1 MVIAPCEML
10 ECDRLRS
17 GGPFRMYLLLVEDNP
32 TDRMVI
38 QARLRHAFPSAQIM
52 AADDPIAMNE
62 HLQRDGCDIVITDYW
77 LGWSDGLSI
86 LQRVRKRWPRSRV
99 IMLTGNGG
107 EEVVAGAFKHGLY
120 HYLLKPDGFDELAAV
135 TGAAMESKR
144 REDFNELMA
153 MIVNSIP
160 DGVHCVDVA
169 GTITA
174 INAAARRMYG
184 YAEAEIVGRSSEIL
198 LPVGQRNEIRRMHE
212 RALGGEIVPRFP
224 TLQVRSDGGEIPVLM
239 TILPM
244 RHGDG
249 PITNVAFIAT
259 AIGKATREAGVA
271 SAREESHPPRHASV
285 LSVR

>member
-1 MVIAPCEML
+1 M
-10 ECDRLRS
+10 
-17 GGPFRMYLLLVEDNP
+17 FLLLVEDNP

-38 QARLRHAFPSAQIM
+38 QARLRHAFPSAQI
-52 AADDPIAMNE
+52 AAAEDSIAMNE
-62 HLQRDGCDIVITDYW
+62 HLKRDGCDIVITDYW

-86 LQRVRKRWPRSRV
+86 LQRVRERWPRSRV

-135 TGAAMESKR
+135 TWAAMESKR
-144 REDFNELMA
+144 REDFNEQMA

-160 DGVHCVDVA
+160 DGVYCVDAA

-174 INAAARRMYG
+174 INPAARRMYG
-184 YAEAEIVGRSSEIL
+184 YAEVEIVGLANQIL
-198 LPVGQRNEIRRMHE
+198 LPVEQRDEMRRMHE

-224 TLQVRSDGGEIPVLM
+224 TFQVRIDGAEIPVSM

-244 RHGDG
+244 RHDEG
-249 PITNVAFIAT
+249 PISGVVCIAT
-259 AIGKATREAGVA
+259 AIGRSLREVRVA
-271 SAREESHPPRHASV
+271 SAREESHPPRHASA
-285 LSVR
+285 LSIH

>member
-1 MVIAPCEML
+1 
-10 ECDRLRS
+10 
-17 GGPFRMYLLLVEDNP
+17 MYLLLVEDNP

-38 QARLRHAFPSAQIM
+38 QARLRHAFPSAQIL

-62 HLQRDGCDIVITDYW
+62 HLKRDGCDIVITDYW

-86 LQRVRKRWPRSRV
+86 LQRVRDRWPRSRV

-120 HYLLKPDGFDELAAV
+120 HYLLKPDGFEELAAV

-160 DGVHCVDVA
+160 DGVHSVDAA
-169 GTITA
+169 GRITA
-174 INAAARRMYG
+174 INAAARQMYG
-184 YAEAEIVGRSSEIL
+184 YVGVEIVGLNHEIL
-198 LPVGQRNEIRRMHE
+198 LPVGRRDEIRRMHE

-224 TLQVRSDGGEIPVLM
+224 TLHVRSDGAEIPVSM

-249 PITNVAFIAT
+249 QIYNVAFIAT
-259 AIGKATREAGVA
+259 AIGKAARVAGVA
-271 SAREESHPPRHASV
+271 SARDESHPPRHSSAS
-285 LSVR
+285 SVH

>member
-1 MVIAPCEML
+1 MRA
-10 ECDRLRS
+10 DR
-17 GGPFRMYLLLVEDNP
+17 
-32 TDRMVI
+32 I
-38 QARLRHAFPSAQIM
+38 
-52 AADDPIAMNE
+52 
-62 HLQRDGCDIVITDYW
+62 
-77 LGWSDGLSI
+77 
-86 LQRVRKRWPRSRV
+86 
-99 IMLTGNGG
+99 
-107 EEVVAGAFKHGLY
+107 
-120 HYLLKPDGFDELAAV
+120 DELAAV

-160 DGVHCVDVA
+160 DGVHCVDAA

-198 LPVGQRNEIRRMHE
+198 LSVGQRDEIRRMHE

-224 TLQVRSDGGEIPVLM
+224 TLQVRSDGAEIPVLM

-249 PITNVAFIAT
+249 PIANVAFIAT

-285 LSVR
+285 SSVH